1 MRPLPLYVAAL
12 TLATGGAAVSLAVRP
27 DRPSA
32 PPGMSELAGRNTD
45 IAFFEARVRHDPRG
59 AADRAFLAGLYLQ
72 RARETGA
79 YADFVRAE
87 STARAALA
95 IRPDRNT
102 RALLALASSL
112 LGQHRFA
119 EARTWAECLVAA
131 TPEGIGA
138 RALLGEIQLELG
150 DYDAAGRTFGSLSA
164 EASNLAVAPRLAR
177 WAELRGRPDEAHALL
192 VGARSEALRRV
203 DLPREQVS
211 WFQLRVADLA
221 LRFGR
226 LVEADRALTAGL
238 RAEPGDY
245 RLLAAKTR
253 SLALR
258 GRWRA
263 ALRWGARA
271 EAAGADIATLALIGD
286 VWGARGDSVRARSYW
301 DEAEQ
306 AAFDKPEP
314 YNRQWTLFRLD
325 HGIALDSTRA
335 ILEREI
341 TGRRDVYGW
350 DQLAWARHLTGDRYG
365 ARAAMREALRM
376 GTQDAMLQYHAGLIA
391 LADADSAGARRALER
406 ALAINPRFHWTQAD
420 AARALLG
427 RL

>member
-1 MRPLPLYVAAL
+1 MRPLVVSIG
-12 TLATGGAAVSLAVRP
+12 TVSLATVGVAMSLALRP
-27 DRPSA
+27 DRISVPPS
-32 PPGMSELAGRNTD
+32 MSELAGRNTD
-45 IAFFEARVRHDPRG
+45 IAFFETRAARDPRG

-119 EARTWAECLVAA
+119 EARAWAESLVAA

-150 DYDAAGRTFGSLSA
+150 DYDAAGRTFGSLA
-164 EASNLAVAPRLAR
+164 GDAANLAVAPRLAR
-177 WAELRGRPDEAHALL
+177 WAEIRGRPDEAHALL
-192 VGARSEALRRV
+192 VQARSDALRRV
-203 DLPREQVS
+203 DLPREQIA

-226 LVEADRALTAGL
+226 FGEADRALVAGL
-238 RAEPGDY
+238 RAEPGDF
-245 RLLAAKTR
+245 RLLAARTR
-253 SLALR
+253 LMALR

-271 EAAGADIATLALIGD
+271 EAAGADIATLALLGD
-286 VWGARGDSVRARSYW
+286 VWAARGDGGRARSYW
-301 DEAEQ
+301 AKAEQ
-306 AAFDKPEP
+306 SARDKPEP
-314 YNRQWTLFRLD
+314 YNRQWSLFRLD
-325 HGIALDSTRA
+325 HGIGLDSTRA

-341 TGRRDVYGW
+341 GGRRDVYGW

-376 GTQDAMLQYHAGLIA
+376 GTQDATVQYHAGLIA
-391 LADADSAGARRALER
+391 LADGDRAGARAALER
-406 ALAINPRFHWTQAD
+406 ALAINSRFHWFQVEG
-420 AARALLG
+420 ARALL
-427 RL
+427 RAL